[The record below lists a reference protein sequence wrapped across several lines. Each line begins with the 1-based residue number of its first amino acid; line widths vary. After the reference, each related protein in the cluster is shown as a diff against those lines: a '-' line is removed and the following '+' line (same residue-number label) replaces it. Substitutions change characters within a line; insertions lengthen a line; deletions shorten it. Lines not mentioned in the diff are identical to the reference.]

1 MPGCIATPV
10 KRPMNLPTFVS
21 ARPRRTA
28 WALMLVCCL
37 FPRLAIAQIDILT
50 NRYDQARTGANLSE
64 TTLTTANVNSRQFGK
79 LFSYPVDG
87 SVYAQPLY
95 VSGVTI
101 NGVQK
106 NVLYIVTM
114 NDRVY
119 AFDADSSS
127 PTPLWSR
134 NFTNPPSVTPVPIT
148 DIAGSNLNVVGN
160 VGIQSTPVIDR
171 STNTIYF
178 VARTKENGEYVQRLH
193 ALNITTGASRPG
205 SPMTIT
211 ASAPGTAEDAANG
224 LVTFDPKVQIQRA
237 ALALTNGVVIVSW
250 AAHED
255 MTPSHGWIM
264 GFDASTLARVGAVL
278 LSPDG
283 YLGGVWQGG
292 RAPAI
297 DSAGNVYI
305 ATGNGPWDGTKNFG
319 DTLLKLQVSRTG
331 LTIADYFTPA
341 NEATLNLADDDLSGS
356 GFTLLPGN
364 LLLGGG
370 KEGVLYLLNAAALGH
385 KQVKD
390 AGVVQRMDVSGGHVM
405 GGPVF
410 WRAPSA
416 PTVYNWS
423 EEDVLKAF
431 SFTNGRLST
440 TPVQQGSVL
449 SPGHPGGSLIVSANG
464 STAGTGIVWAH
475 MNTSSDAKHG
485 LSPGILRAFDA
496 ETLEELWNS
505 ELNSTRDRVGTL
517 MKFVPPVVVNG
528 RVYVPNQD
536 NQVVVYGLLAS
547 GMTVQANPNGLA
559 MAPGQTKS
567 VTIAIDPQGSFASPV
582 TLKASGYPAGWTV
595 TLNRSTITA
604 PETAT
609 MTVSVP
615 ASAASGSSAIVVTGT
630 AGSVSDTASVKVTV
644 SATSGGA
651 GSIAVDFVGDS
662 ASAMATGEVAGVV
675 PQGFWNAANGATRTS
690 PLALVDASG
699 APTGAT
705 ITWRAGGGTWA
716 TPIAET
722 AGASRMMKGYLDT
735 SSTAAT
741 TVTVAGLPSGEYDV
755 YIYVDGDNRAYERSG
770 SYAIA
775 VPNGATS
782 TATLIDAANA
792 NFAGSFVTG
801 AKGNYVRL
809 HVKGTGF
816 TLTATPVNPTTG
828 TRRAPVNGIQIV
840 PATAVVKPN
849 GAVAIDF
856 VGTAASAMSATEV
869 AGVVAQSHW
878 NAASGASRSTPLA
891 LVDASGASTSASV
904 TWSATGTWATPVSE
918 AAGNA
923 RMMKGYLDATAD
935 STTTVSVTGLASR
948 EYDVYI
954 YVDGDNKTYARS
966 GTYVI
971 TVPGASP
978 VSVVLTDA
986 AGSNFA
992 GAYSGV
998 TATSGSGNYIRV
1010 RINGGQFTISATPK
1024 DPATGTRRAPINGL
1038 QIVPAADPAAAT
1050 IGVDFVGTAA
1060 SAMAASESAGV
1071 VPQTHWVTA
1080 RGAASTARLA
1090 LKDSSGTSTSAT
1102 MTWVA
1107 NGTYATPITETAG
1120 NARMMKGYL
1129 DTSASSTT
1137 TIDVIGLAEGAY
1149 DIYVYVDGANGTA
1162 ARTGRYTV
1170 SVPGAT
1176 AVSVTLTDA
1185 ASANFGGTF
1194 TPASGSTGNYV
1205 RFHVTGTSFTL
1216 TAVPISGDTT
1226 TWRAPVNGIQI
1237 VPAP

>member
-1 MPGCIATPV
+1 
-10 KRPMNLPTFVS
+10 
-21 ARPRRTA
+21 
-28 WALMLVCCL
+28 MLLCCL

-50 NRYDQARTGANLSE
+50 NRYDQARTGANLLE
-64 TTLTTANVNSRQFGK
+64 TMLTTANVNGRQFGK
-79 LFSYPVDG
+79 LFAYPVDG

-148 DIAGSNLNVVGN
+148 DIVGSNLNVVGN

-255 MTPSHGWIM
+255 ITPSHGWIM
-264 GFDASTLARVGAVL
+264 GFDASTLARVGAIL

-297 DSAGNVYI
+297 DSAGNAYI

-385 KQVKD
+385 KQTKD
-390 AGVVQRMDVSGGHVM
+390 AGVVQRMNVSGGHVM

-423 EEDVLKAF
+423 EEDVLKAY
-431 SFTNGRLST
+431 SFTNGHLSA

-464 STAGTGIVWAH
+464 SKAGTGIVWAH
-475 MNTSSDAKHG
+475 MNTSPDAKHG

-528 RVYVPNQD
+528 RVYVPNHD

-547 GMTVQANPNGLA
+547 GMTVQATPNGLA

-567 VTIAIDPQGSFASPV
+567 VTIAIDPQGSFAAPV
-582 TLKASGYPAGWTV
+582 TLKASGYPAAWTV
-595 TLNRSTITA
+595 TFNRSTITA

-615 ASAASGSSAIVVTGT
+615 AAAASGSSSIVVTGT

-644 SATSGGA
+644 STTSGGA

-675 PQGFWNAANGATRTS
+675 PQGFWNAANGETRTS
-690 PLALVDASG
+690 PLPLVDASG

-735 SSTAAT
+735 SSTSAT

-755 YIYVDGDNRAYERSG
+755 YIYVDGDN
-770 SYAIA
+770 
-775 VPNGATS
+775 
-782 TATLIDAANA
+782 
-792 NFAGSFVTG
+792 
-801 AKGNYVRL
+801 
-809 HVKGTGF
+809 
-816 TLTATPVNPTTG
+816 
-828 TRRAPVNGIQIV
+828 
-840 PATAVVKPN
+840 
-849 GAVAIDF
+849 
-856 VGTAASAMSATEV
+856 
-869 AGVVAQSHW
+869 
-878 NAASGASRSTPLA
+878 
-891 LVDASGASTSASV
+891 
-904 TWSATGTWATPVSE
+904 
-918 AAGNA
+918 
-923 RMMKGYLDATAD
+923 
-935 STTTVSVTGLASR
+935 
-948 EYDVYI
+948 
-954 YVDGDNKTYARS
+954 KTYARS

-971 TVPGASP
+971 SVPGASP
-978 VSVVLTDA
+978 LSVVLTDA

-998 TATSGSGNYIRV
+998 TAASGSGNYIRV

-1038 QIVPAADPAAAT
+1038 QIVPAAAAPAAAT

-1071 VPQTHWVTA
+1071 VPQTNWLAA
-1080 RGAASTARLA
+1080 RGAASTAPLA
-1090 LKDSSGTSTSAT
+1090 LKDSSGASTSAT

-1107 NGTYATPITETAG
+1107 NGTYATAITETAG

-1137 TIDVIGLAEGAY
+1137 TIDVTGLAEGAY
-1149 DIYVYVDGANGTA
+1149 DIYVYADGANGTA
-1162 ARTGRYTV
+1162 ARTGRYTL
-1170 SVPGAT
+1170 SAPGAT
-1176 AVSVTLTDA
+1176 PVSVTLTDA

-1194 TPASGSTGNYV
+1194 TAASGGAGNYV
-1205 RFHVTGTSFTL
+1205 RFHLTGTSFTL
-1216 TAVPISGDTT
+1216 TAVPISADTT
-1226 TWRAPVNGIQI
+1226 TWRAPVNAIQI